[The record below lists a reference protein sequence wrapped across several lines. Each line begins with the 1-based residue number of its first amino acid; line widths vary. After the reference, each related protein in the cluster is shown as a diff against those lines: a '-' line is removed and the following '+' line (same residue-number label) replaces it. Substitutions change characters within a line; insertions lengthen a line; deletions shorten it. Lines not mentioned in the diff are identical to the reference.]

1 MEKYINHGEYKQ
13 IEMEKHIKA
22 IQSIK
27 KRILSL
33 LVLFFCRQR
42 CSMGTTVSV

>member
-13 IEMEKHIKA
+13 MEMEKYIKA

-27 KRILSL
+27 KTHLISSCLIFL
-33 LVLFFCRQR
+33 
-42 CSMGTTVSV
+42 